1 MSNQS
6 ETQINFI
13 KDESDPLKDNY
24 GIFPFIQSQTDPEHR
39 KSIHYNTI
47 KELNS
52 SFEGKEI
59 RLRSRLQRSRI
70 KGKGG
75 FIILREGVFSIQGC
89 LFVTEGVVSK
99 QMINFVDAIHLESI
113 VDIVGKVK
121 KAEKPVESCTQKDIE
136 LDIIK
141 IYLISSATSVLPF
154 QMEDACRKVNPELEE
169 DDYVPPGEEKKEEE
183 KKGEKKKEEKKEEEK
198 KEEEKKGEEKKEEKK
213 EEEKKEE
220 EKKEEEKKE
229 LTEEE
234 KERRKKEKAEKK
246 AAKKAEKAE
255 KKKQHQQEKQEKHEK
270 GEKKDIVVKMK
281 TRLDNRVL
289 DLRVPA
295 TQSLFRLQ
303 SGVSTLFREFFRSK
317 NFIEIHTPKLIAGAS
332 EGGANVFKLK
342 YFDREACLAQSPQL
356 YKQMCIIGD
365 MKGVYEIGSVFRAEN
380 SLTSRHLCEFTGLDF
395 EMEIKEHFFE
405 VLDVVSDLFNY
416 IFDGLN
422 EKFKDELNI
431 VNNQYPFEP
440 IVYKKEALKLHF
452 KEGVKLLEENG
463 YKQGLYDDL
472 DTENE
477 KALGKLVK
485 EKYNTDFYI
494 LYGYPKSAR
503 PFYTMPD
510 PQDDNF
516 TNSYDA
522 FIRGEEVLSGAQRI
536 HDYDLLMKKVQEKGI
551 NPDTLKDYINA
562 FKLGAPPH
570 GGVGIGL
577 ERVVKLFCD
586 VKNIKKCVMF
596 PRDPKRLT
604 P

>member
-1 MSNQS
+1 
-6 ETQINFI
+6 
-13 KDESDPLKDNY
+13 
-24 GIFPFIQSQTDPEHR
+24 
-39 KSIHYNTI
+39 
-47 KELNS
+47 
-52 SFEGKEI
+52 
-59 RLRSRLQRSRI
+59 
-70 KGKGG
+70 
-75 FIILREGVFSIQGC
+75 
-89 LFVTEGVVSK
+89 
-99 QMINFVDAIHLESI
+99 
-113 VDIVGKVK
+113 
-121 KAEKPVESCTQKDIE
+121 
-136 LDIIK
+136 
-141 IYLISSATSVLPF
+141 
-154 QMEDACRKVNPELEE
+154 
-169 DDYVPPGEEKKEEE
+169 
-183 KKGEKKKEEKKEEEK
+183 
-198 KEEEKKGEEKKEEKK
+198 
-213 EEEKKEE
+213 
-220 EKKEEEKKE
+220 
-229 LTEEE
+229 
-234 KERRKKEKAEKK
+234 
-246 AAKKAEKAE
+246 
-255 KKKQHQQEKQEKHEK
+255 
-270 GEKKDIVVKMK
+270 MK

-303 SGVSTLFREFFRSK
+303 SGVSTLFREFFHSK
-317 NFIEIHTPKLIAGAS
+317 NFVEIHTPKLIGGAS

-342 YFDREACLAQSPQL
+342 YFDKEACLAQSPQL

-422 EKFKDELNI
+422 EKYKDELNI
-431 VNNQYPFEP
+431 INNQYPFEP

>member
-1 MSNQS
+1 MTSQPQQ
-6 ETQINFI
+6 ETLFSFV

-24 GIFPFIQSQTDPEHR
+24 GIFPFIQSQTPPEHR
-39 KSIHYNTI
+39 YKIKYNSV
-47 KELNS
+47 KELNET
-52 SFEGKEI
+52 FDGKEVK
-59 RLRSRLQRSRI
+59 LRARLQRSRI

-75 FIILREGVFSIQGC
+75 FVVLREGVFTIQGC
-89 LFVTEGVVSK
+89 LFVNETSVSK
-99 QMINFVDAIHLESI
+99 QMINFVKAIHLESI
-113 VDIVGKVK
+113 VDIEAKVK
-121 KAEKPVESCTQKDIE
+121 KAEQPIESCTQKNIE
-136 LDIIK
+136 LDILK

-169 DDYVPPGEEKKEEE
+169 DDYVPPGEEKKD
-183 KKGEKKKEEKKEEEK
+183 EEKKEEEK
-198 KEEEKKGEEKKEEKK
+198 EEEKKEEKEEKKEEKK
-213 EEEKKEE
+213 EEEKKEDE
-220 EKKEEEKKE
+220 HKKDKKDKKKEKKEKKE
-229 LTEEE
+229 
-234 KERRKKEKAEKK
+234 
-246 AAKKAEKAE
+246 
-255 KKKQHQQEKQEKHEK
+255 HQEKGEK

-289 DLRVPA
+289 DLRVPT
-295 TQSLFRLQ
+295 TQALFRIQ
-303 SGVSTLFREFFRSK
+303 SGISTLFREFLLKK
-317 NFIEIHTPKLIAGAS
+317 NFTEIHTPKLIAGAS

-342 YFDREACLAQSPQL
+342 YFDRDACLAQSPQL

-365 MKGVYEIGSVFRAEN
+365 MKGVFEVGAVFRAEN

-416 IFDGLN
+416 IFDNLN
-422 EKFKDELNI
+422 ERFKDELNTI
-431 VNNQYPFEP
+431 NNQYPFEP
-440 IVYKKEALKLHF
+440 IVYQKEALKLHF
-452 KEGVKLLEENG
+452 KDGVKLLEENG

-477 KALGKLVK
+477 KTLGRLVK

-510 PQDDNF
+510 PNDDNF

-522 FIRGEEVLSGAQRI
+522 FIRGEEVLSGAQRV
-536 HDYDLLMKKVQEKGI
+536 HDYDLLMKKVVEKGI

-577 ERVVKLFCD
+577 ERVVKLFCG

>member
-1 MSNQS
+1 MTSQPQQEALFS
-6 ETQINFI
+6 FV

-24 GIFPFIQSQTDPEHR
+24 GIFPFIQSQTPPEHR
-39 KSIHYNTI
+39 YKIKYNSV
-47 KELNS
+47 KELNET
-52 SFEGKEI
+52 FDGKDVK
-59 RLRSRLQRSRI
+59 LRARLQRSRI

-75 FIILREGVFSIQGC
+75 FVVLREGVFTIQGC
-89 LFVTEGVVSK
+89 LFVNDTSVSK
-99 QMINFVDAIHLESI
+99 QMINFVKAIHLESI
-113 VDIVGKVK
+113 VDIDAKVK
-121 KAEKPVESCTQKDIE
+121 KAEQPIESCTQKNIE
-136 LDIIK
+136 LDILK

-169 DDYVPPGEEKKEEE
+169 DDYVAPGEEKKE
-183 KKGEKKKEEKKEEEK
+183 
-198 KEEEKKGEEKKEEKK
+198 EEKKEEKK
-213 EEEKKEE
+213 EEEKEE
-220 EKKEEEKKE
+220 EKKEEDEHKKDKKDKKKEKKE
-229 LTEEE
+229 
-234 KERRKKEKAEKK
+234 KKD
-246 AAKKAEKAE
+246 
-255 KKKQHQQEKQEKHEK
+255 HQEKGEK

-289 DLRVPA
+289 DLRVPT
-295 TQSLFRLQ
+295 TQALFRIQ
-303 SGVSTLFREFFRSK
+303 SGISTLFREFLLKK
-317 NFIEIHTPKLIAGAS
+317 NFTEIHTPKLIAGAS

-342 YFDREACLAQSPQL
+342 YFDRDACLAQSPQL

-365 MKGVYEIGSVFRAEN
+365 MKGVFEVGAVFRAEN

-405 VLDVVSDLFNY
+405 VLDVVSELFNY
-416 IFDGLN
+416 IFDNLN
-422 EKFKDELNI
+422 ERFKDELNTI
-431 VNNQYPFEP
+431 NNQYPFEP
-440 IVYKKEALKLHF
+440 IVYQKEALKLHF
-452 KEGVKLLEENG
+452 KDGVKLLEENG

-477 KALGKLVK
+477 KTLGRLVK

-510 PQDDNF
+510 PNDDNF

-522 FIRGEEVLSGAQRI
+522 FIRGEEVLSGAQRV
-536 HDYDLLMKKVQEKGI
+536 HDYDLLMKKVVEKGI

-577 ERVVKLFCD
+577 ERVVKLFCG

>member
-1 MSNQS
+1 MTSQPQQ
-6 ETQINFI
+6 ETLFSFV

-24 GIFPFIQSQTDPEHR
+24 GIFPFIQSQTPPEHR
-39 KSIHYNTI
+39 YKIKYNSV
-47 KELNS
+47 KELNET
-52 SFEGKEI
+52 FDGKDVK
-59 RLRSRLQRSRI
+59 LRARLQRSRI

-75 FIILREGVFSIQGC
+75 FVVLREGVFTIQGC
-89 LFVTEGVVSK
+89 LFVNETSVSK
-99 QMINFVDAIHLESI
+99 QMINFVKAIHLESI
-113 VDIVGKVK
+113 VDIEAKVK
-121 KAEKPVESCTQKDIE
+121 KAEQPIESCTQKNIE
-136 LDIIK
+136 LDILK

-169 DDYVPPGEEKKEEE
+169 DDYVPPGEEKKDEE
-183 KKGEKKKEEKKEEEK
+183 KKEGEKKEEEK
-198 KEEEKKGEEKKEEKK
+198 KEEKEEKKEEKK
-213 EEEKKEE
+213 EEEKKEDE
-220 EKKEEEKKE
+220 HKKDKKDKKKEKKE
-229 LTEEE
+229 
-234 KERRKKEKAEKK
+234 
-246 AAKKAEKAE
+246 
-255 KKKQHQQEKQEKHEK
+255 HQEKGEK

-289 DLRVPA
+289 DLRVPT
-295 TQSLFRLQ
+295 TQALFRIQ
-303 SGVSTLFREFFRSK
+303 SGISTLFREFLLKK
-317 NFIEIHTPKLIAGAS
+317 NFTEIHTPKLIAGAS

-342 YFDREACLAQSPQL
+342 YFDRDACLAQSPQL

-365 MKGVYEIGSVFRAEN
+365 MKGVFEVGAVFRAEN

-416 IFDGLN
+416 IFDNLN
-422 EKFKDELNI
+422 ERFKDELNTI
-431 VNNQYPFEP
+431 NNQYPFEP
-440 IVYKKEALKLHF
+440 IVYQKEALKLHF
-452 KEGVKLLEENG
+452 KDGVKLLEENG

-477 KALGKLVK
+477 KTLGRLVK

-510 PQDDNF
+510 PNDDNF

-522 FIRGEEVLSGAQRI
+522 FIRGEEVLSGAQRV
-536 HDYDLLMKKVQEKGI
+536 HDYDLLMKKVVEKGI

-577 ERVVKLFCD
+577 ERVVKLFCG

>member
-1 MSNQS
+1 MTSQPQQ
-6 ETQINFI
+6 ETLFSFV

-24 GIFPFIQSQTDPEHR
+24 GIFPFIQSQTPPEHR
-39 KSIHYNTI
+39 YKIKYNSV
-47 KELNS
+47 KELNET
-52 SFEGKEI
+52 FDGKDVK
-59 RLRSRLQRSRI
+59 LRARLQRSRI

-75 FIILREGVFSIQGC
+75 FVVLREGVFTIQGC
-89 LFVTEGVVSK
+89 LFVNETSVSK
-99 QMINFVDAIHLESI
+99 QMINFVKAIHLESI
-113 VDIVGKVK
+113 VDIEAKVK
-121 KAEKPVESCTQKDIE
+121 KAEQPIESCTQKNIE
-136 LDIIK
+136 LDILK

-169 DDYVPPGEEKKEEE
+169 DDYVPPGEEKKDEE
-183 KKGEKKKEEKKEEEK
+183 KKEGEKKEEKKEEKEEKKEEEKEEKKEEEK
-198 KEEEKKGEEKKEEKK
+198 KEDEHKKDKKDKKKEKKE
-213 EEEKKEE
+213 
-220 EKKEEEKKE
+220 
-229 LTEEE
+229 
-234 KERRKKEKAEKK
+234 
-246 AAKKAEKAE
+246 
-255 KKKQHQQEKQEKHEK
+255 HQEKGEK

-289 DLRVPA
+289 DLRVPT
-295 TQSLFRLQ
+295 TQALFRIQ
-303 SGVSTLFREFFRSK
+303 SGISTLFREFLLKK
-317 NFIEIHTPKLIAGAS
+317 NFTEIHTPKLIAGAS

-342 YFDREACLAQSPQL
+342 YFDRDACLAQSPQL

-365 MKGVYEIGSVFRAEN
+365 MKGVFEVGAVFRAEN

-416 IFDGLN
+416 IFDNLN
-422 EKFKDELNI
+422 ERFKDELNTI
-431 VNNQYPFEP
+431 NNQYPFEP
-440 IVYKKEALKLHF
+440 IVYQKEALKLHF
-452 KEGVKLLEENG
+452 KDGVKLLEENG

-477 KALGKLVK
+477 KTLGRLVK

-510 PQDDNF
+510 PNDDNF

-522 FIRGEEVLSGAQRI
+522 FIRGEEVLSGAQRV
-536 HDYDLLMKKVQEKGI
+536 HDYDLLMKKVVEKGI

-577 ERVVKLFCD
+577 ERVVKLFCG

>member
-1 MSNQS
+1 MTSQPQQ
-6 ETQINFI
+6 ETIFSFV

-24 GIFPFIQSQTDPEHR
+24 GIFPFIQSQTPPEHR
-39 KSIHYNTI
+39 YKIKYNSV
-47 KELNS
+47 KELNET
-52 SFEGKEI
+52 FDGKDI
-59 RLRSRLQRSRI
+59 KLRARLQRSRI

-75 FIILREGVFSIQGC
+75 FVVLREGVFTIQGC
-89 LFVTEGVVSK
+89 LFVNETSVSK
-99 QMINFVDAIHLESI
+99 QMINFVKAIHLESI
-113 VDIVGKVK
+113 VDIEAKVK
-121 KAEKPVESCTQKDIE
+121 KAEQPIESCTQKNIE
-136 LDIIK
+136 LDILK

-169 DDYVPPGEEKKEEE
+169 DDYVPPGEEKKDEE
-183 KKGEKKKEEKKEEEK
+183 KKEGEKEEEK
-198 KEEEKKGEEKKEEKK
+198 KEEKEEKKEEKK
-213 EEEKKEE
+213 EEEKKEDE
-220 EKKEEEKKE
+220 HKKDKKDKKKEKKEKKE
-229 LTEEE
+229 
-234 KERRKKEKAEKK
+234 
-246 AAKKAEKAE
+246 
-255 KKKQHQQEKQEKHEK
+255 HQEKGEK

-289 DLRVPA
+289 DLRVPT
-295 TQSLFRLQ
+295 TQALFRIQ
-303 SGVSTLFREFFRSK
+303 SGISTLFREFLLKK
-317 NFIEIHTPKLIAGAS
+317 NFTEIHTPKLIAGAS

-342 YFDREACLAQSPQL
+342 YFDRDACLAQSPQL

-365 MKGVYEIGSVFRAEN
+365 MKGVFEVGAVFRAEN

-416 IFDGLN
+416 IFDNLN
-422 EKFKDELNI
+422 ERFKDELNTI
-431 VNNQYPFEP
+431 NNQYPFEP
-440 IVYKKEALKLHF
+440 IVYQKEALKLHF
-452 KEGVKLLEENG
+452 KDGVKLLEENG

-477 KALGKLVK
+477 KTLGRLVK

-510 PQDDNF
+510 PNDDNF

-522 FIRGEEVLSGAQRI
+522 FIRGEEVLSGAQRV
-536 HDYDLLMKKVQEKGI
+536 HDYDLLMKKVVEKGI

-577 ERVVKLFCD
+577 ERVVKLFCG

>member
-1 MSNQS
+1 MTSQPQQ
-6 ETQINFI
+6 ETLFSFV

-24 GIFPFIQSQTDPEHR
+24 GIFPFIQSQTPPEHR
-39 KSIHYNTI
+39 YKIKYNSV
-47 KELNS
+47 KELNET
-52 SFEGKEI
+52 FDGKDI
-59 RLRSRLQRSRI
+59 KLRARLQRSRI

-75 FIILREGVFSIQGC
+75 FVVLREGVFTIQGC
-89 LFVTEGVVSK
+89 LFVNETSVSK
-99 QMINFVDAIHLESI
+99 QMINFVKAIHLESI
-113 VDIVGKVK
+113 VDIEAKVK
-121 KAEKPVESCTQKDIE
+121 KAEQPIESCTQKNIE
-136 LDIIK
+136 LDILK

-169 DDYVPPGEEKKEEE
+169 DDYVPPGEEKKDEE
-183 KKGEKKKEEKKEEEK
+183 KKEGEKKEEKKEEKEEKKEEEK
-198 KEEEKKGEEKKEEKK
+198 KEEKKEDEHKKDKKDKKKEKKEKK
-213 EEEKKEE
+213 E
-220 EKKEEEKKE
+220 
-229 LTEEE
+229 
-234 KERRKKEKAEKK
+234 
-246 AAKKAEKAE
+246 
-255 KKKQHQQEKQEKHEK
+255 HQEKGEK

-289 DLRVPA
+289 DLRVPT
-295 TQSLFRLQ
+295 TQALFRIQ
-303 SGVSTLFREFFRSK
+303 SGISTLFREFLLKK
-317 NFIEIHTPKLIAGAS
+317 NFTEIHTPKLIAGAS

-342 YFDREACLAQSPQL
+342 YFDRDACLAQSPQL

-365 MKGVYEIGSVFRAEN
+365 MKGVFEVGAVFRAEN

-416 IFDGLN
+416 IFDNLN
-422 EKFKDELNI
+422 ERFKDELNTI
-431 VNNQYPFEP
+431 NNQYPFEP
-440 IVYKKEALKLHF
+440 IVYQKEALKLHF
-452 KEGVKLLEENG
+452 KDGVKLLEENG

-477 KALGKLVK
+477 KTLGRLVK

-510 PQDDNF
+510 PNDDNF

-522 FIRGEEVLSGAQRI
+522 FIRGEEVLSGAQRV
-536 HDYDLLMKKVQEKGI
+536 HDYDLLMKKVVEKGI

-577 ERVVKLFCD
+577 ERVVKLFCG
-586 VKNIKKCVMF
+586 VKNVKKCVMF

>member
-1 MSNQS
+1 MTSQPQQ
-6 ETQINFI
+6 ETLFSFV

-24 GIFPFIQSQTDPEHR
+24 GIFPFIQSQTPPEHR
-39 KSIHYNTI
+39 YKIKYNSV
-47 KELNS
+47 KELNET
-52 SFEGKEI
+52 FDGKDI
-59 RLRSRLQRSRI
+59 KLRARLQRSRI

-75 FIILREGVFSIQGC
+75 FVVLREGVFTIQGC
-89 LFVTEGVVSK
+89 LFVNETSVSK
-99 QMINFVDAIHLESI
+99 QMINFVKAIHLESI
-113 VDIVGKVK
+113 VDIEAKVK
-121 KAEKPVESCTQKDIE
+121 KAEQPIESCTQKNIE
-136 LDIIK
+136 LDILK

-169 DDYVPPGEEKKEEE
+169 DDYVTPGEEKKDEEKKEEE
-183 KKGEKKKEEKKEEEK
+183 KKEEKKEEKEEKKEEEK
-198 KEEEKKGEEKKEEKK
+198 KEEKKEDEHKKDKKDKKKEKKE
-213 EEEKKEE
+213 
-220 EKKEEEKKE
+220 
-229 LTEEE
+229 
-234 KERRKKEKAEKK
+234 
-246 AAKKAEKAE
+246 
-255 KKKQHQQEKQEKHEK
+255 HQEKGEK

-289 DLRVPA
+289 DLRVPT
-295 TQSLFRLQ
+295 TQALFRIQ
-303 SGVSTLFREFFRSK
+303 SGISTLFREFLLKK
-317 NFIEIHTPKLIAGAS
+317 NFTEIHTPKLIAGAS

-342 YFDREACLAQSPQL
+342 YFDRDACLAQSPQL

-365 MKGVYEIGSVFRAEN
+365 MKGVFEVGAVFRAEN

-416 IFDGLN
+416 IFDNLN
-422 EKFKDELNI
+422 ERFKDELNTI
-431 VNNQYPFEP
+431 NNQYPFEP
-440 IVYKKEALKLHF
+440 IVYQKEALKLHF
-452 KEGVKLLEENG
+452 KDGVKLLEENG

-477 KALGKLVK
+477 KTLGRLVK

-510 PQDDNF
+510 PNDDNF

-522 FIRGEEVLSGAQRI
+522 FIRGEEVLSGAQRV
-536 HDYDLLMKKVQEKGI
+536 HDYDLLMKKVVEKGI

-577 ERVVKLFCD
+577 ERVVKLFCG

>member
-1 MSNQS
+1 MEDNEKHQKSSQEMIEEKSKLDKKINQLN
-6 ETQINFI
+6 EEIEQLNKN
-13 KDESDPLKDNY
+13 KD
-24 GIFPFIQSQTDPEHR
+24 
-39 KSIHYNTI
+39 
-47 KELNS
+47 
-52 SFEGKEI
+52 
-59 RLRSRLQRSRI
+59 
-70 KGKGG
+70 
-75 FIILREGVFSIQGC
+75 
-89 LFVTEGVVSK
+89 
-99 QMINFVDAIHLESI
+99 
-113 VDIVGKVK
+113 
-121 KAEKPVESCTQKDIE
+121 
-136 LDIIK
+136 DIIK
-141 IYLISSATSVLPF
+141 DKDENINKLKQDIEQIVKEKIDSQNNYLNL
-154 QMEDACRKVNPELEE
+154 QDEL
-169 DDYVPPGEEKKEEE
+169 
-183 KKGEKKKEEKKEEEK
+183 
-198 KEEEKKGEEKKEEKK
+198 
-213 EEEKKEE
+213 
-220 EKKEEEKKE
+220 
-229 LTEEE
+229 
-234 KERRKKEKAEKK
+234 RKKEKAEKK

-255 KKKQHQQEKQEKHEK
+255 KKKQHQKEKQEKNEKHEK

-303 SGVSTLFREFFRSK
+303 SGVSTLFREFFHSK
-317 NFIEIHTPKLIAGAS
+317 NFVEIHTPKLIGGAS

-342 YFDREACLAQSPQL
+342 YFDKEACLAQSPQL

-422 EKFKDELNI
+422 EKYKDELNI